1 MNMFVNDFILNAF
14 AQTTEL
20 LICEKIILTSIGY
33 STIETKEVDR
43 IGYNWFLFP
52 HEYSSEGR
60 GA

>member
-14 AQTTEL
+14 AKTTEL

-52 HEYSSEGR
+52 HC
-60 GA
+60 